1 MTKAVTLAELADQN
15 VLTATDN
22 KVGIATT
29 NPQSTL
35 QVGAGITMDGN
46 AGVITAQAYYGDG
59 SNLTGI
65 DATSIKDSNG
75 TVRVQA
81 NTSGADVTGNLNVS
95 GVLTYEDV
103 TNVDAVGIITANSG
117 IEVAGIVTAKPG
129 AAVTY
134 YGDGSNLTGIDATAL
149 KDSGSTVRVQA
160 NTSGVVVTG
169 VLTATSF
176 SGIDASSLSD
186 SNSATRV
193 QATTSGAVVTGVLTA
208 TSFSGD
214 GSALTFAPKV
224 VAFDPAALSTGVAAN
239 TNITITFDQDIKFFG
254 TGTVE
259 LRSTSPTGNVIASFA
274 ITSGSAASGL
284 SISGTQ
290 LIINPTS
297 NLSENTVV
305 YVILPTNGIS
315 NLSDVYYAGSNN
327 YNFRT
332 VQQAFSAEG
341 GTEYTLVD
349 GNSPL
354 GSYRYH
360 IFAGPGILTTT
371 SPAGSSPS
379 LQLLA
384 IGGGGG
390 GGSVYPAVTD
400 PQQGGGGGGAGGY
413 ITHTQSTLSLAS
425 GTYTVTV
432 GAGGSGGNTVIP
444 DSNPDV
450 QRQGENG
457 GDTTITPPAS
467 PTTYLLRAY
476 GGGGG
481 GGQYPGGLNSLGNR
495 AGQPGGSGGGGAVP
509 VQAPE
514 TTAQSG
520 GLNIPGQGHAGS
532 EGISY
537 HAVIDT
543 AENGR
548 SAGGGGGAGGSGTA
562 GTGNNRFWNSAGSGP
577 SPYSVGG
584 TGGNGATNSNFVSN
598 NLTTSGLPAIK
609 LNAISANG
617 YYGAG
622 GGGVACGSP
631 ISVGGKGG
639 IGGGGNGCNATN
651 LSELAE
657 NSAPS
662 NISPGPYPSG
672 NVPQAQGVANAT
684 GVGCGGGGGSVNQYA
699 GHGTDGAFMIRYA
712 VPPV

>member
-35 QVGAGITMDGN
+35 QVGTGITMDGN

-65 DATSIKDSNG
+65 DASSIKDSNG

-81 NTSGADVTGNLNVS
+81 TTTGADVTGNLNVS
-95 GVLTYEDV
+95 GILTYEDV
-103 TNVDAVGIITANSG
+103 TNIDAVGIVTANSG

-224 VAFDPAALSTGVAAN
+224 IAFDPAALSTGVAAD
-239 TNITITFDQDIKFFG
+239 TNITITFDQNIQFAG
-254 TGTVE
+254 TGTIE
-259 LRSTSPTGNVIASFA
+259 LRSTSTSGTLIESFA
-274 ITSGSAASGL
+274 ITSGTPASGL

-297 NLSENTVV
+297 NLSDNTVV
-305 YVILPTNGIS
+305 YVILPNQGIQATS
-315 NLSDVYYAGSNN
+315 GGSYYAGSNN

-332 VQQAFSAEG
+332 VQQTFSAQG

-349 GNSPL
+349 SSSPL
-354 GSYRYH
+354 GSYKYH

-390 GGSVYPAVTD
+390 GGVYHPTSSFD

-413 ITHTQSTLSLAS
+413 ITHTRDTLSLAP

-432 GAGGSGGNTVIP
+432 GYGGTGGNLLANNQIGYV
-444 DSNPDV
+444 
-450 QRQGENG
+450 RQGDPG
-457 GDTTITPPAS
+457 GDTTLTPPAS
-467 PTTYLLRAY
+467 STTYLLRAY

-481 GGQYPGGLNSLGNR
+481 GGRYVGSNNDGLGEGR
-495 AGQPGGSGGGGAVP
+495 PGGSGGGGAAP
-509 VQAPE
+509 AQAPQ
-514 TTAQSG
+514 TAATNG
-520 GLNIPGQGHAGS
+520 GNNVAGQGYAGS
-532 EGISY
+532 VGVSY
-537 HAVIDT
+537 HGVVDT
-543 AENGR
+543 GESGR
-548 SAGGGGGAGGSGTA
+548 SGGGGGGAGASGSG
-562 GTGNNRFWNSAGSGP
+562 GGVGDRFWRSGASGP
-577 SPYSVGG
+577 YPYTVGG
-584 TGGNGATNSNFVSN
+584 TGGSGASNSSFASG
-598 NLTTSGLPAIK
+598 NLTNSGLPADK
-609 LNAISANG
+609 LSAIGANG

-622 GGGVACGSP
+622 GGGAAAGSP
-631 ISVGGKGG
+631 IAVGGKGG
-639 IGGGGNGCNATN
+639 AGGGGNGCNATN
-651 LSELAE
+651 LSELAS

-662 NISPGPYPSG
+662 NISPAPYPSG
-672 NVPQAQGVANAT
+672 NVPQVQGIANAT
-684 GVGCGGGGGSVNQYA
+684 GVGCGGGGGTVNQVA
-699 GHGTDGAFMIRYA
+699 GHGTDGGFMIRYA